1 MSLAT
6 RVQWYLDHHDFDYEI
21 VHHPP
26 SRSALES
33 SLMARV
39 PPGRVAKGV
48 LLEDER
54 GYLLAILPAACQ
66 LDFDAIRAATDR
78 RLTLARAAELRRLF
92 PDCAAGAVPALGNAY
107 DVPMLVD
114 DALLRLP
121 DVYFEG
127 GDHEELVHVEART
140 FADLMDRVDHARIG
154 RPN

>member
-6 RVQWYLDHHDFDYEI
+6 RVQWYLDHHECDYEV
-21 VHHPP
+21 VHHPR

-33 SLMARV
+33 SSMAQV

-54 GYLLAILPAACQ
+54 GYLLALLPAACQ
-66 LDFDAIRAATDR
+66 LDFDAIREATDR
-78 RLTLARAAELRRLF
+78 RLTLASVGELRRLF
-92 PDCAAGAVPALGNAY
+92 PDCAEGAVPALGSAY
-107 DVPMLVD
+107 NVPMLVD

-140 FADLMDRVDHARIG
+140 FADLMSRVDHARIG
-154 RPN
+154 WPN